1 MFNKNL
7 LIDTQSFIWFVEND
21 PKLPVS
27 VRDVMEGNQ
36 NNLFISIASLW
47 EIVIKSS
54 LGKLSVQKNIPEMIN
69 NVTQSGFS
77 ILQIVPQHLATL
89 HSLEYI
95 HRDPFDRIIISQA
108 ITENMP
114 VVSSD
119 KLFSKYQI
127 NVIKANA

>member
-27 VRDVMEGNQ
+27 VRNVMEDDQ
-36 NNLFISIASLW
+36 YNLFISIASLW

-54 LGKLSVQKNIPEMIN
+54 LGKLPIQKNIPDMIN
-69 NVTQSGFS
+69 DVTRCGFT
-77 ILQIVPQHLATL
+77 ILQIVPQHLITL
-89 HSLEYI
+89 HRLEYI
-95 HRDPFDRIIISQA
+95 HRDPFDRLIISQA
-108 ITENMP
+108 ITENVQ

-119 KLFSKYQI
+119 ELFSKYHI
-127 NVIKANA
+127 NLVKV

>member
-7 LIDTQSFIWFVEND
+7 LIDTQTFVWFVEND

-27 VRDVMEGNQ
+27 IRNVMEDDQ
-36 NNLFISIASLW
+36 YNLFISIASMW

-54 LGKLSVQKNIPEMIN
+54 LGKLPLQKNIPEMIKDITRN
-69 NVTQSGFS
+69 GFS
-77 ILQIVPQHLATL
+77 ILQIIPQHLITL
-89 HSLEYI
+89 HGLEYI

-108 ITENMP
+108 ITENMQ

-119 KLFSKYQI
+119 ELFGKYHI
-127 NVIKANA
+127 NLLKT

>member
-27 VRDVMEGNQ
+27 VRDVMEGEQ

-54 LGKLSVQKNIPEMIN
+54 LGKLSIQKNISEMIKD
-69 NVTQSGFS
+69 VTQSGFS
-77 ILQIVPQHLATL
+77 ILQIVPQHLVTL

-108 ITENMP
+108 ITENMQII
-114 VVSSD
+114 SSD

-127 NVIKANA
+127 NLIKANA